1 MKKTILLFI
10 LLLTFISCKAL
21 EVNSQEKEA
30 ILKHEVTYTNKGTKA
45 EGKVGKLK
53 YNGEYIPTIF
63 SYITDSDKSYVFTVN
78 KTIWGEHQYF
88 PMKERLYVSISEK
101 EISVDELDKGFYLGN
116 FKLKNTPNSWIKVSW
131 AGESAFIDINRIFDV
146 LKEKPFVD
154 LPNYADNNFIY
165 NGPMI
170 IKN

>member
-1 MKKTILLFI
+1 M
-10 LLLTFISCKAL
+10 
-21 EVNSQEKEA
+21 N
-30 ILKHEVTYTNKGTKA
+30 
-45 EGKVGKLK
+45 
-53 YNGEYIPTIF
+53 
-63 SYITDSDKSYVFTVN
+63 
-78 KTIWGEHQYF
+78 
-88 PMKERLYVSISEK
+88 ERLYVSISEK

>member
-1 MKKTILLFI
+1 MKKIILLSM

-30 ILKHEVTYTNKGTKA
+30 ILKHEVTYTNKGTKS
-45 EGKVGKLK
+45 EGTVGKLK
-53 YNGEYIPTIF
+53 YKDKYIPTIF
-63 SYITDSDKSYVFTVN
+63 SYVTDSVNSYMFVIN
-78 KTIWGEHQYF
+78 KTLWGQHQYF
-88 PMKERLYVSISEK
+88 PMSERLYISISEK